1 MLNMNTWL
9 IILLNSIL
17 LFFVTIVIGKYIKKK
32 PLSRATPFDFISYTV
47 ISIIITLTSLNLIDN
62 ISFGLIALGVWVL
75 FPIALD
81 YLSMKSKWVYN
92 VLHGKERVLVKNG
105 KVMEDNISKE
115 RITGQ
120 EFLQEMRSKK
130 AFNLADVEFA
140 VMETT
145 GDINVSLKADKNPV
159 TSFDL
164 GKKVAPKTEPQ
175 TVILDGNILN
185 EGLTNAG
192 LNHGWLKTQLQNKG
206 VALENVFI
214 GQVDSS
220 GDLYVDLFDD
230 MIQVPKA
237 QIKEML
243 YASIQKSQ
251 ADLMSFSLDCDDND
265 AKKMYSE
272 NAKKLYNILKK
283 LEPYLLR

>member
-1 MLNMNTWL
+1 MNTWL
-9 IILLNSIL
+9 IILFNSII
-17 LFFVTIVIGKYIKKK
+17 LFFLALVITKYMKRKT
-32 PLSRATPFDFISYTV
+32 LSRATPFDFISYAV
-47 ISIIITLTSLNLIDN
+47 IAIIITLISLNIVDN
-62 ISFGLIALGVWVL
+62 IYFGLITLAVWALM
-75 FPIALD
+75 PIILD
-81 YLSMKSKWVYN
+81 YASMRSKWIYN
-92 VLHGKERVLVKNG
+92 LIHGKERVLVKNG
-105 KVMEDNISKE
+105 KIMEDNLSKE

-145 GDINVSLKADKNPV
+145 GDINVSLKADKKPI
-159 TSFDL
+159 TSYDL
-164 GKKVAPKTEPQ
+164 GKQIGPKTESQ

-192 LNHGWLKTQLQNKG
+192 LNRGWLTTQLEIKG
-206 VALENVFI
+206 VALENVFL

-230 MIQVPKA
+230 MIQVPKT
-237 QIKEML
+237 QVKEML
-243 YASIQKSQ
+243 YASIQKSE
-251 ADLMSFSLDCDDND
+251 ADLMSFSLDCDNED
-265 AKKMYSE
+265 AKTMYSQS
-272 NAKKLYNILKK
+272 AKKLEKIRKK

>member
-1 MLNMNTWL
+1 MDTWL
-9 IILLNSIL
+9 IILLNSFV
-17 LFFVTIVIGKYIKKK
+17 LFFLTLAITKSLKKK
-32 PLSRATPFDFISYTV
+32 PLSRATTFDFISYTV
-47 ISIIITLTSLNLIDN
+47 ISIIIALISLNIVGN
-62 ISFGLIALGVWVL
+62 ISFALVALAVWVL
-75 FPIALD
+75 MPIILD
-81 YLSMKSKWVYN
+81 FAGMKSKLVYN
-92 VLHGKERVLVKNG
+92 ILHGKERVLIKNG
-105 KVMEDNISKE
+105 KVMEDNLSKE

-145 GDINVSLKADKNPV
+145 GDINVSLKADKKPI

-164 GKKVAPKTEPQ
+164 GKQVAQKAEPQ

-192 LNHGWLKTQLQNKG
+192 LNHGWLKDQLQIKG

-230 MIQVPKA
+230 MIQVPKT

-243 YASIQKSQ
+243 YASLQKTQ
-251 ADLMSFSLDCDDND
+251 ADLMSFSLDCDDKE
-265 AKKMYSE
+265 AKNMYSE
-272 NAKKLYNILKK
+272 NAKKLDQILKK